1 MHAVAHSGAVP
12 GAALHGIVSALRVAV
27 LAVAL
32 GAPLAALA
40 IEPVTVEVEG
50 VVELDASNASTAR
63 DRAFQAALLE
73 AVLEV
78 VGRYVPA
85 ARLELDRERFREALA
100 PVAAAA
106 ILTYRVHSDSGAR
119 VSASD
124 LVSREYAVRLTA
136 SVDAAQ
142 VRAQL
147 QSLRLVA
154 DSRERPSVVL
164 LVRPDRSAPARDS
177 SLVGLED
184 SVKQRLAA
192 EGFVIVEPALR
203 RGGLHAAS
211 AVGFARAL
219 GADVGVDISAR
230 WRERGVGTRVLGGTL
245 ALEVRALRVEDGF
258 EVAIARFE
266 APAYH
271 DDPAEAQVRA
281 AEALQGQLADN
292 LLLQLERNWEALA
305 DPGRPIRVVLSS
317 VTSLWQAERVSD
329 ALAGPLR
336 AESVSIAALAPRV
349 VELRVEAPLS
359 PGALQDRL
367 SSLPF
372 DGFRLEPVKVERDR
386 VELRVALEPE
396 LPPASAP

>member
-1 MHAVAHSGAVP
+1 MV
-12 GAALHGIVSALRVAV
+12 AALLLGAML
-27 LAVAL
+27 LGTPLVAL
-32 GAPLAALA
+32 ALD
-40 IEPVTVEVEG
+40 PVTVEVEG
-50 VVELDASNASTAR
+50 VVKLNDANASTAR

-78 VGRYVPA
+78 VRRYVPA
-85 ARLELDRERFREALA
+85 ARLELDRELFREALA
-100 PVAAAA
+100 PGAAAA
-106 ILTYRVHSDSGAR
+106 ILTYRVHPDSGPR

-124 LVSREYAVRLTA
+124 LVSREYAVGLTA

-164 LVRPDRSAPARDS
+164 LVRPDRTAPASDS
-177 SLVGLED
+177 ALVGLED
-184 SVKQRLAA
+184 SVKQRLAG

-203 RGGLHAAS
+203 RGGLDASS

-219 GADVGVDISAR
+219 GADVGVDVSAR
-230 WRERGVGTRVLGGTL
+230 WRERGVGGRVLGGTL

-281 AEALQGQLADN
+281 AEALQRQLADN

-329 ALAGPLR
+329 ALRGPLR
-336 AESVSIAALAPRV
+336 AESVAIAAIAPRV

-367 SSLPF
+367 ASLPF
-372 DGFRLEPVKVERDR
+372 DGFRLEPVEVERNR